1 MTKKETINAFLGENT
16 EFDGELKFHGTI
28 RIDGHFKGD
37 ISAVG
42 TLVIGKSGIVEANI
56 HVSSIVLNGELHGN
70 ILADERVEIH
80 APGKVFGDI
89 KAPVVVIQEGVQ
101 FEGNCRTLQGEDMD
115 EGLLTVVSSNKQE

>member
-16 EFDGELKFHGTI
+16 EFEGELKFHGTI

-37 ISAVG
+37 IAAVG
-42 TLVIGKSGIVEANI
+42 TLIIGKSGIVEANV

-70 ILADERVEIH
+70 ILADEKVEIH

-89 KAPVVVIQEGVQ
+89 KAPVVVIHEGVL

-115 EGLLTVVSSNKQE
+115 EGLLTVVGSDKQK

>member
-1 MTKKETINAFLGENT
+1 MNAFLGENT
-16 EFDGELKFHGTI
+16 EFEGELKFHGTI

-42 TLVIGKSGIVEANI
+42 TLIIGKSGKVEANV

-80 APGKVFGDI
+80 APGKVYGDI
-89 KAPVVVIQEGVQ
+89 KAPVVVIHEGVL
-101 FEGNCRTLQGEDMD
+101 FEGNCQTLQGEDID
-115 EGLLTVVSSNKQE
+115 EGLLTVVTSNKQE

>member
-1 MTKKETINAFLGENT
+1 MPKKETINAFLGENT
-16 EFDGELKFHGTI
+16 QFEGELKFHGTI

-42 TLVIGKSGIVEANI
+42 TLVIGKTGIVEANI
-56 HVSSIVLNGELHGN
+56 HVSSIELNGELRGN

-89 KAPVVVIQEGVQ
+89 KAPVVVIHEGVL
-101 FEGNCRTLQGEDMD
+101 FEGNCRTLQGEDID

>member
-89 KAPVVVIQEGVQ
+89 KAPVVVIHEGVQ